1 MESRSAGRLPQL
13 GSLYRGFSDTLK
25 MILSDAFLESTK
37 HKNGHT
43 SSGGNGTQQKHSSFV
58 WCERTSKFSPRLDSA
73 CHLMSGGSTAGITLE
88 SFLESHENTKA
99 KKRPWPDPSQTC
111 LCTTTTAP
119 RVQFLTRRSPG
130 FSETGSLLCLLK
142 AKSVYGRPSLL
153 CPNSMVEDQG
163 KEKIIFT
170 HWESTR
176 DLLIFV
182 KNCVCVS
189 REVHGNLSYSLYI
202 CVMSPE
208 GNCRIKYQ
216 AYKKCYSFK

>member
-99 KKRPWPDPSQTC
+99 KIKT
-111 LCTTTTAP
+111 LA
-119 RVQFLTRRSPG
+119 RSL
-130 FSETGSLLCLLK
+130 S
-142 AKSVYGRPSLL
+142 
-153 CPNSMVEDQG
+153 
-163 KEKIIFT
+163 
-170 HWESTR
+170 
-176 DLLIFV
+176 
-182 KNCVCVS
+182 
-189 REVHGNLSYSLYI
+189 NLSLHHHRCSSGAVSDPAQSGL
-202 CVMSPE
+202 
-208 GNCRIKYQ
+208 Q
-216 AYKKCYSFK
+216 